1 MRELILHPTDLSQ
14 WHALLNEA
22 QTQVHQ
28 TLPIDIESYLVF
40 MLMRFITQ
48 NQLLSSILAL
58 EFLETLQQNG
68 AISRSVRLDHLQ
80 TIGDKSL
87 LFCSLFPGMAQKRH
101 VSLHYFAEMGQQA
114 YWLLSRQ
121 VDTPNAALFAHL
133 SKQFQT
139 LQRIL
144 QALKNPDLSG
154 TMLFSLVDFTRSSPH

>member
-87 LFCSLFPGMAQKRH
+87 LFCSLFPGMAQKH
-101 VSLHYFAEMGQQA
+101 VSLHYSLRWGGKPTGFYRDRLIRLMQH
-114 YWLLSRQ
+114 YL
-121 VDTPNAALFAHL
+121 HL
-133 SKQFQT
+133 K
-139 LQRIL
+139 
-144 QALKNPDLSG
+144 
-154 TMLFSLVDFTRSSPH
+154 